1 MALQPVAGEIFAGGL
16 SGVVATLIGCTGLV
30 GGAGRYGA
38 ILLGATPDEIDR
50 ATAFGFFWG
59 LGVGCLAVLFE
70 STT

>member
-1 MALQPVAGEIFAGGL
+1 MALHQVAGAVLAGGL

-30 GGAGRYGA
+30 GGTGRYGA
-38 ILLGATPDEIDR
+38 ILFGATPDEIDR

-59 LGVGCLAVLFE
+59 LGVGFLAILFE